1 MDTLFPEEARQND
14 LMKIIEEVLGAAK
27 VSVFIGD
34 FILKEDDAA
43 KSSHIS
49 CKLHL
54 RNRILNIKGRGDGP
68 VDALFTAVVE
78 ALTPTYISLEGVQ
91 FDDFSLKVKFKE
103 GPTTRKAAAP
113 VEIKLVLKNERNKR
127 MYFHSQSRSLMAA
140 AVAAIRRAF
149 EFLINAEKA
158 VLQLRDAHRNAA
170 DRYRRDLTEKYA
182 LQLAELVQVAN
193 YEKLFQKTLDFY

>member
-1 MDTLFPEEARQND
+1 MDVLFPEEAQQND
-14 LMKIIEEVLGAAK
+14 LMKIIEEVLGATK

-54 RNRILNIKGRGDGP
+54 KSRILNIKGSGDGP
-68 VDALFTAVVE
+68 VDALFAAVVE
-78 ALTPTYISLEGVQ
+78 ALAPTYTSLEGIQ

-103 GPTTRKAAAP
+103 GSATRKAASP

-127 MYFHSQSRSLMAA
+127 MYFHSQSRSLIVG
-140 AVAAIRRAF
+140 AVAAIRKAL
-149 EFLINAEKA
+149 EFLINAERA
-158 VLQLRDAHRNAA
+158 VLQLRDDHRNAA
-170 DRYRRDLTEKYA
+170 DRNRRDLTEKYA
-182 LQLAELVQVAN
+182 FQLAELVQVAN
-193 YEKLFQKTLDFY
+193 YEKLFQKNS